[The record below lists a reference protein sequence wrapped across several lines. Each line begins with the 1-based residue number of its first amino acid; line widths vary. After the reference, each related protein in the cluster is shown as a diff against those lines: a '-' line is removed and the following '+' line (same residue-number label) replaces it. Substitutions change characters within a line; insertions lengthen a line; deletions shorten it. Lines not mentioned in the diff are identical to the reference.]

1 MAPLSWDG
9 WTPTTY
15 WQVSRLGLDCL
26 WCALELPVRSL
37 RCPHADSLSAPA
49 MAALH
54 FSHPPLAPLPDF
66 PDAATN
72 AATGIYVRTT
82 FLYTWTNWPLG
93 TSNRL
98 LGADQKEFGNFDHF
112 LKVLIS
118 TQSTTKLLLDIEL
131 YWVLSST
138 PCCLSL
144 NLILV
149 KYFHSRGHRLM
160 EKQTRQV
167 DRVISEGRGIEG
179 SKILQYRR
187 YRNMH
192 MCSSR
197 MAHLSL
203 LPPVTLTALHHYWET
218 RTDNEYNNMDPTP
231 SLPITIA
238 LHVGA
243 QIHPLNVIFVHW
255 TNFCKAGPIITWV
268 QHTRCWVGM
277 IPAQL
282 LNQTEMNSFQ
292 REKKLFHL
300 LAQSN
305 LQVPDFQQ

>member
-1 MAPLSWDG
+1 M
-9 WTPTTY
+9 
-15 WQVSRLGLDCL
+15 
-26 WCALELPVRSL
+26 
-37 RCPHADSLSAPA
+37 
-49 MAALH
+49 
-54 FSHPPLAPLPDF
+54 
-66 PDAATN
+66 
-72 AATGIYVRTT
+72 
-82 FLYTWTNWPLG
+82 
-93 TSNRL
+93 
-98 LGADQKEFGNFDHF
+98 
-112 LKVLIS
+112 
-118 TQSTTKLLLDIEL
+118 
-131 YWVLSST
+131 LSST
-138 PCCLSL
+138 PCYLSL

-192 MCSSR
+192 MCSSK

-243 QIHPLNVIFVHW
+243 QIHPLNVILY
-255 TNFCKAGPIITWV
+255 TEPISEGLVRLLRRYNIPG
-268 QHTRCWVGM
+268 VGW
-277 IPAQL
+277 
-282 LNQTEMNSFQ
+282 E
-292 REKKLFHL
+292 
-300 LAQSN
+300 
-305 LQVPDFQQ
+305 VPSSAF